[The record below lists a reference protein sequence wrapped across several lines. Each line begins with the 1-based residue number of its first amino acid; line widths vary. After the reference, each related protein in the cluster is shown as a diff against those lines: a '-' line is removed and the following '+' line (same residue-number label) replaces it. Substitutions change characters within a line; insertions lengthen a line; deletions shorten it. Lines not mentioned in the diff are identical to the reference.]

1 MGRFAARTA
10 AACGSQWLVHSF
22 ALPPGRRG
30 EALRLPNYRAPA
42 LAAATAAPS
51 ALCFALAVP
60 PTAVTCT
67 CACTCDGPSPFDSPS
82 ILGQTV
88 PAIKPPFASPAPAPS
103 TPTAAAVTLTS
114 SSSVIARPSTRQQAF
129 TTSLTAKASAGSSRI

>member
-67 CACTCDGPSPFDSPS
+67 CPWAYVAGRA
-82 ILGQTV
+82 
-88 PAIKPPFASPAPAPS
+88 AI
-103 TPTAAAVTLTS
+103 TAT
-114 SSSVIARPSTRQQAF
+114 I
-129 TTSLTAKASAGSSRI
+129 SSRKR